1 MPVNAEATQLRE
13 GVPGKE
19 YGVAPMRHAR
29 HDEYRES
36 EKVYEGLQEFPY
48 AR

>member
-1 MPVNAEATQLRE
+1 MSVNAEATQLRE
-13 GVPGKE
+13 EVLGKE
-19 YGVAPMRHAR
+19 YGVAYRRRAR